1 MARSGDVVEN
11 RVTRER
17 IVWRKVARDT
27 GGELLQADL
36 SVGAGGFVAAEHVH
50 PKQEERF
57 EVLAGMLQLRL
68 DGKEKTMRAGE
79 VAVVPAGRPH
89 LWWNGGDGEL
99 HVVFELR
106 PALRT
111 EIFFE
116 TFFGLAKDGKTNR
129 KGLPNPLQLAVL
141 AREYADEIHL
151 ARPPLVVQK
160 VLFSPLAMLGRLL
173 GYRGWYPQYSAE
185 PLTRGSGSAARSDEH
200 PTSA

>member
-11 RVTRER
+11 PVTRER
-17 IVWRKVARDT
+17 IIWRKVARDT

-36 SVGAGGFVAAEHVH
+36 TVGAGGFAAAEHVH

-57 EVLAGMLQLRL
+57 EVLEGTLQLRL
-68 DGKEKTMRAGE
+68 NGNEKTMRAGE

-89 LWWNGGDGEL
+89 VWWNGGDDEL
-99 HVVFELR
+99 HALFELR

-116 TFFGLAKDGKTNR
+116 TFFGLAKDGKTNK
-129 KGLPNPLQLAVL
+129 KGLPNLLRIAV
-141 AREYADEIHL
+141 AMREYEDELHL
-151 ARPPLVVQK
+151 ARPPLIVQK
-160 VLFSPLAMLGRLL
+160 ALFWPLAMLGRLL

-185 PLTRGSGSAARSDEH
+185 PLTKGSGSGVEV
-200 PTSA
+200 